1 MMSIH
6 SVTIRRDRKFRQLV
20 LSIIIVFL
28 ACRSP
33 SYSSTGNGNLP
44 VFVIVLAWNL
54 NAEANCY
61 ERIKLQ
67 SSKRK
72 VTFVHGKSVPSY
84 MRRNHIN
91 EDEYVYATSSS
102 PIPQESIGH
111 PINRRLVMK
120 QTIDQAISIS
130 TAAITMDS
138 IIRWNPSLAYA
149 SSTTTTATA
158 TTDIT
163 PEIVGQSKLQQTPA
177 TMVKANSAVLCD
189 STISVWS
196 WGGID
201 EGSTH
206 SCTIYLLGTAHISDV
221 SASLAGTLVRQ
232 VHPDAVFVELD
243 VKRVQNIPTMPTIA
257 ALPSTSSSSSSVP
270 IVNVETV
277 SASKPAILVPLVS
290 PSSSL
295 DSSLSSSMESP
306 TTPSS
311 GGSAGGNKNW
321 FQRRLLNLAG
331 AAVGKG
337 ISSMYSNLS
346 SSGFQPGEEFAEAI
360 RTGREIDATIVLGDQ
375 DVQVTLRRLAEALSM
390 TDLNQLLN
398 PDSQLEQTMSNLLPA
413 LPPSMEG
420 SSDKGTNDPTQFKR
434 ELSDYVEQM
443 KSRETVRTIIQELDT
458 LAPEVVRVMLTERDT
473 YMAKGLN
480 TLRQSYPKVVAVMGL
495 AHIDGVERNLQSF
508 GWKPVQL
515 SCPQ

>member
-1 MMSIH
+1 MSIH
-6 SVTIRRDRKFRQLV
+6 SVALRRDRKFRQL
-20 LSIIIVFL
+20 LLSSIIVYL
-28 ACRSP
+28 ACRSS
-33 SYSSTGNGNLP
+33 SYSSTNNGNLP
-44 VFVIVLAWNL
+44 VIVRVLAWNL
-54 NAEANCY
+54 NAAANCY

-72 VTFVHGKSVPSY
+72 VSFVHGKSAPSY
-84 MRRNHIN
+84 MRRNHVN
-91 EDEYVYATSSS
+91 DDEHVKATSSS
-102 PIPQESIGH
+102 PMPQESIGH
-111 PINRRLVMK
+111 SINRRSVMK

-138 IIRWNPSLAYA
+138 VIRWNPSLAYA
-149 SSTTTTATA
+149 SSTTTTTATA

-163 PEIVGQSKLQQTPA
+163 PEIVGQSKLQKTPA
-177 TMVKANSAVLCD
+177 TIVKANSAVLCD

-196 WGGID
+196 WGGRD
-201 EGSTH
+201 EGSTD

-243 VKRVQNIPTMPTIA
+243 VKRVQNLPAMPTIA
-257 ALPSTSSSSSSVP
+257 ALPSTSSSSSTP
-270 IVNVETV
+270 ILNADTA
-277 SASKPAILVPLVS
+277 STSKPAILVPMVS

-306 TTPSS
+306 TTSS
-311 GGSAGGNKNW
+311 NAGSTGGNRNW

-413 LPPSMEG
+413 LPPSIEG

-443 KSRETVRTIIQELDT
+443 KSRETVRTIIQELNT

-473 YMAKGLN
+473 YMAKGLH

-515 SCPQ
+515 SCPK